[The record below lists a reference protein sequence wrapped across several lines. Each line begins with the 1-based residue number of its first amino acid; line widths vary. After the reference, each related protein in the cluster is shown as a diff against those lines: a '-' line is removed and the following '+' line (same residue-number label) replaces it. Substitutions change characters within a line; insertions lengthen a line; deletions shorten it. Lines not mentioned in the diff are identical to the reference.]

1 MEKWKKRFV
10 DLMSSLAFGSEGNP
24 AVIPYIP
31 QKTDISRAEDR
42 FFPRAVPEKHGISS
56 RRIFNMLCELE
67 GERRSNVHN
76 LMVIANGEVI
86 CECSRDGYGVNLRH
100 LSHSMAK
107 SVTGLLIG
115 MLCDDGLL
123 RLDERVVDIFPEY
136 SYRDKRF
143 PQMTVEHLLTM
154 KSGASFNEAGSVS
167 ESLWTEAFFSSP
179 LKFTPGTRFFYN
191 SLNSYILARI
201 VDRRS
206 GIGFSRYIVERLLT
220 PLGITNYFWEKSP
233 EGVEK
238 GGWGLYV
245 STESYAKLGQLF
257 LEGGSFLGGRI
268 ISESFIKAAGTVKA
282 VSPGISG
289 DFNYGYH
296 TWVARTTDEKLFN
309 GMLGQNVWICPR
321 NNIVVAVTGGN
332 NELFQDSPTLEI
344 IRKYLGGEIRDELH
358 TKDVRVLH
366 DRETKFFD
374 CRRWVR
380 PKEMR
385 RGILYFLGIRRRK
398 RFDQVWNGILGS
410 YALGSNNVG
419 MLPLIVRTMQNNL
432 DSALESMSFVRN
444 EENLI
449 LSFVESGKEYSV
461 QVGFYEYKSTVWN
474 VRGERYLV
482 RAMGEAFV
490 NADGICEYRIEL
502 IFPELPNTRKITVTR
517 IDGDR
522 VSITLSETPN
532 NRIVEN
538 LMSRLSEMNPTVAF
552 GIDIIE
558 RRFGEG
564 IVATTLRKTFSP
576 TLIGADTARDGYRD
590 IVAEETRR
598 AGEESRTVRLI
609 RSVVDRFFKEDD
621 TKRNTEKPTAEF
633 PKKERRKIAKEKRKA
648 ASENKRTDTR

>member
-10 DLMSSLAFGSEGNP
+10 DLMSSVAFGSDGNP
-24 AVIPYIP
+24 AVSPFIP
-31 QKTDISRAEDR
+31 QKTDISHGEDR

-67 GERRSNVHN
+67 GEGRSNVHN
-76 LMVIANGEVI
+76 LMVVANGEVI

-115 MLCDDGLL
+115 MLLDDGLL
-123 RLDERVVDIFPEY
+123 RLDERVADIFPEY
-136 SYRDKRF
+136 TYRDKRF
-143 PQMTVEHLLTM
+143 GHMTVEHLLTM

-167 ESLWTEAFFSSP
+167 ESLWTEAFFSSM
-179 LKFTPGTRFFYN
+179 LLFTPGTRFFYN

-206 GIGFSRYIVERLLT
+206 GIGFSGYISERLFA

-238 GGWGLYV
+238 GGWGLYL

-268 ISESFIKAAGTVKA
+268 ISEDFIKAAGSVKA
-282 VSPGISG
+282 ISPGISG

-296 TWVARTTDEKLFN
+296 TWVGRTTDEKLFN

-321 NNIVVAVTGGN
+321 NNIVVVVTGGN

-358 TKDVRVLH
+358 MKDVRVLQEKENH
-366 DRETKFFD
+366 FFD

-380 PKEMR
+380 PKEPR
-385 RGILYFLGIRRRK
+385 RGILYFLGVRRRK
-398 RFDQVWNGILGS
+398 RFDTLWGEVLGS
-410 YALGSNNVG
+410 YSICANNVG
-419 MLPLIVRTMQNNL
+419 MLPLFVRAMQNNL
-432 DSALESMSFVRN
+432 DSSIES
-444 EENLI
+444 LT
-449 LSFVESGKEYSV
+449 LSQIDDSLYLTFTESGAEYSI
-461 QVGFYEYKSTVWN
+461 QVGLYEYKSAVWN
-474 VRGERYLV
+474 IRGEKYLV

-490 NADGICEYRIEL
+490 NSDGVCEYRIEL
-502 IFPELPNTRKITVTR
+502 IFPELPNTRMIKITR
-517 IDGDR
+517 PDEDR
-522 VSITLSETPN
+522 VSITLSEIPN
-532 NRIVEN
+532 NRIAEN
-538 LMSRLSEMNPTVAF
+538 LMSRLSEINPAVAF
-552 GIDIIE
+552 GIDILE

-564 IVATTLRKTFSP
+564 IVATSLRKTFTP
-576 TLIGADTARDGYRD
+576 TLIGADMGRENYREVIID
-590 IVAEETRR
+590 ENSR
-598 AGEESRTVRLI
+598 ALEESRTVRLI
-609 RSVVDRFFKEDD
+609 RSVIERLFKEDD
-621 TKRNTEKPTAEF
+621 TKNDAEKSAIF
-633 PKKERRKIAKEKRKA
+633 PKKERRKIAKERRK
-648 ASENKRTDTR
+648 NK

>member
-24 AVIPYIP
+24 AVIPYAP
-31 QKTDISRAEDR
+31 QKTEISRGEDR

-67 GERRSNVHN
+67 GEGRSNVHN

-123 RLDERVVDIFPEY
+123 RLDERVADIFPEY
-136 SYRDKRF
+136 TYKDKRF
-143 PQMTVEHLLTM
+143 SQMTVEHLLTM

-167 ESLWTEAFFSSP
+167 ETLWTEAFFSSP

-206 GIGFSRYIVERLLT
+206 GIGFSRYIGERLLI

-238 GGWGLYV
+238 GGWGLYI

-257 LEGGSFLGGRI
+257 LEGGTFLGGRI
-268 ISESFIKAAGTVKA
+268 VSEDFIKSAGTVKA
-282 VSPGISG
+282 ISPGISG

-344 IRKYLGGEIRDELH
+344 IRKYLGCEMRDELH
-358 TKDVRVLH
+358 MKDIRVLH
-366 DRETKFFD
+366 EKETRFFD

-380 PKEMR
+380 QKDPR
-385 RGILYFLGIRRRK
+385 RGILYFLGVRRRK
-398 RFDQVWNGILGS
+398 RFDSAWSDALGS

-419 MLPLIVRTMQNNL
+419 MLPLIVRAMQNNL
-432 DSALESMSFVRN
+432 DSSLETLTLSQN
-444 EENLI
+444 DDTLI
-449 LSFVESGKEYSV
+449 LTFSESGTEYSIP
-461 QVGFYEYKSTVWN
+461 VGLYEYKSTVWN
-474 VRGERYLV
+474 IRGEKYLV

-490 NADGICEYRIEL
+490 NSDGVCEYRIEL
-502 IFPELPNTRKITVTR
+502 IFPELPNTRMIKLVR
-517 IDGDR
+517 IGEDR
-522 VSITLSETPN
+522 VKITLSEIPN

-538 LMSRLSEMNPTVAF
+538 LMSRLSEINPAVAF
-552 GIDIIE
+552 GIDLVE

-564 IVATTLRKTFSP
+564 IVASTLRNTFSP

-598 AGEESRTVRLI
+598 ASEESRTVRLI
-609 RSVVDRFFKEDD
+609 RSVVDRFFKDD
-621 TKRNTEKPTAEF
+621 DEKNDGDKVPKF
-633 PKKERRKIAKEKRKA
+633 PKKERRKIAKEHRK
-648 ASENKRTDTR
+648 NK